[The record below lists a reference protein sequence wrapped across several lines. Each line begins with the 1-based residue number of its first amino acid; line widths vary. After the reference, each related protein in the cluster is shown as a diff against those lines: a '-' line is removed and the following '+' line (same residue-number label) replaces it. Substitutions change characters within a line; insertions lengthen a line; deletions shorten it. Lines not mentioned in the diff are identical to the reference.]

1 MSEKRQYLWDVFDT
15 LPQNPQLVEAAL
27 IFYHSGVPVE
37 QARGYLKVLATK
49 IKQRP
54 KGVYYR
60 HQNVLEST

>member
-27 IFYHSGVPVE
+27 IFYHSEVPVE

-49 IKQRP
+49 IKKAR
-54 KGVYYR
+54 K
-60 HQNVLEST
+60 